1 MEADYTKLI
10 ELIKQIVME
19 TNAAAVMADVVIG
32 EVIATSP
39 LRVRIE
45 NKYVLERED
54 IVLTKNTSD
63 WSVDMTV
70 DHQTEDAAGGS
81 GYAEYASH
89 HHGYAG
95 RKTYLVHNGLVV
107 GDKVILLRE
116 SGGQRFIAID
126 RYDNP
131 DRGCSD

>member
-1 MEADYTKLI
+1 MDSDYINLVK
-10 ELIKQIVME
+10 LIKQIVME
-19 TNAAAVMADVVIG
+19 TNAAAVLADVIIG
-32 EVIATSP
+32 EVMATSP
-39 LRVRIE
+39 LQIRIE
-45 NKYVLERED
+45 NKYVLESDD

-81 GYAEYASH
+81 GYA
-89 HHGYAG
+89 G
-95 RKTYLVHNGLVV
+95 RKTYLVHNGLAV

-126 RYDNP
+126 RCDNP
-131 DRGCSD
+131 DRGCGD